1 MQTPR
6 NGTERKEMLLR
17 CSPLGKGAMYES
29 FTIFKEGGINMKTL
43 VIILIVVLIV
53 QSCIYAYVNLRE
65 YHFGKKI
72 EELRKT
78 MNNATEN
85 FVTEKKK
92 YEATIAE
99 QKTYIAALQMELELL
114 KAQKSTSDVRCN

>member
-1 MQTPR
+1 
-6 NGTERKEMLLR
+6 MLL
-17 CSPLGKGAMYES
+17 CYSPLGKWAMYES
-29 FTIFKEGGINMKTL
+29 FTILKEGGINMKTL

-78 MNNATEN
+78 MNNTTN
-85 FVTEKKK
+85 SFLIEKKK

-99 QKTYIAALQMELELL
+99 QKTYITALQMELELL

>member
-1 MQTPR
+1 
-6 NGTERKEMLLR
+6 
-17 CSPLGKGAMYES
+17 
-29 FTIFKEGGINMKTL
+29 MKTL

-65 YHFGKKI
+65 YSMTKHI
-72 EELRKT
+72 EGMRKT
-78 MNNATEN
+78 LNNATEN
-85 FVTEKKK
+85 FILEKKK

-99 QKTYIAALQMELELL
+99 QKMCITSLQMELELL

>member
-1 MQTPR
+1 
-6 NGTERKEMLLR
+6 
-17 CSPLGKGAMYES
+17 
-29 FTIFKEGGINMKTL
+29 MKTL

-53 QSCIYAYVNLRE
+53 QTIIYAYVNLRE

-85 FVTEKKK
+85 FVIEKKK
-92 YEATIAE
+92 YEATISE
-99 QKTYIAALQMELELL
+99 QKMCITTLQMELELL
-114 KAQKSTSDVRCN
+114 RTKHENTNQ

>member
-1 MQTPR
+1 
-6 NGTERKEMLLR
+6 
-17 CSPLGKGAMYES
+17 
-29 FTIFKEGGINMKTL
+29 MKSL
-43 VIILIVVLIV
+43 IIILIVVLIV

-85 FVTEKKK
+85 FVIEKKK

-99 QKTYIAALQMELELL
+99 QKAYIAALKVELELL
-114 KAQKSTSDVRCN
+114 EQAQKSTSDVRCN

>member
-1 MQTPR
+1 MQIPR
-6 NGTERKEMLLR
+6 NGTEWKEMLLR
-17 CSPLGKGAMYES
+17 YSPLGKWAMYES
-29 FTIFKEGGINMKTL
+29 FTILKEGGINMKTL

-53 QSCIYAYVNLRE
+53 QTIIYAYVNLRE

-85 FVTEKKK
+85 FITEKKK
-92 YEATIAE
+92 YEATISE
-99 QKTYIAALQMELELL
+99 QKMCITALQMELELL
-114 KAQKSTSDVRCN
+114 RTKHENTNE

>member
-1 MQTPR
+1 
-6 NGTERKEMLLR
+6 
-17 CSPLGKGAMYES
+17 
-29 FTIFKEGGINMKTL
+29 MKTL

-53 QSCIYAYVNLRE
+53 QSCIYAYVTLRE
-65 YHFGKKI
+65 CHFGKKI

-78 MNNATEN
+78 MNNATN
-85 FVTEKKK
+85 SFLIEKKK

-99 QKTYIAALQMELELL
+99 QKMCITSLQMELELL